1 MIYAKTIIHLS
12 VGESAGYFL
21 YFGDYLSTFQLS
33 IKTKGLGLLSILK
46 HRSKRCLWIILFT
59 QANLR
64 SFD

>member
-1 MIYAKTIIHLS
+1 MLKRLFTS
-12 VGESAGYFL
+12 VSVKVLDIFSTSVIK
-21 YFGDYLSTFQLS
+21 STFQLS
-33 IKTKGLGLLSILK
+33 IKTKGLGLLSVLK